1 MNVLRLLTLASAL
14 GWLPQFP
21 ASGAN
26 PSTTPRRIQEF
37 TPRPAASEPGTNASP
52 LLHQTLDGRTVQS
65 WIKTNV
71 QSSTVHLFTIHRP
84 SVSQPRYAVTG
95 EVSYVGVEGEGF
107 LEMWSHFQP
116 AQPGLPSQRAFSR
129 TLARSGRLGR
139 ISGSSGWRGFEL
151 PMDATGATGS
161 LSHLELNLTLS
172 GTGTVHVGPLTLVE
186 YPDAWPWSD
195 AGRSTAWWGSREG
208 GIIGGLGGA
217 TLGILGGTFGW
228 LAGRGRAR
236 GLVMA
241 GMRGLIATGSIC
253 LVAGGAAYVQS
264 QPYAVWYPLVL
275 TGILSVAI
283 LPFGLRQMHRQYEA
297 RELQKIRA
305 ADTLSD

>member
-1 MNVLRLLTLASAL
+1 MNLLRLLTLTSVL

-21 ASGAN
+21 ASGVNA
-26 PSTTPRRIQEF
+26 SITPRRIQEF
-37 TPRPAASEPGTNASP
+37 TPRPASSEPGTNASP
-52 LLHQTLDGRTVQS
+52 LLHQILDGRTVQS
-65 WIKTNV
+65 WFKTNV
-71 QSSTVHLFTIHRP
+71 QSSTVHLFTINRP

-95 EVSYVGVEGEGF
+95 EVSYAGVEGEGF

-116 AQPGLPSQRAFSR
+116 AQPGLPGQRAFSR
-129 TLARSGRLGR
+129 TLAGSGRLGR

-151 PMDATGATGS
+151 PMDATGATGT
-161 LSHLELNLTLS
+161 LSQLELNLTLP

-186 YPDAWPWSD
+186 YPDTWPWSD
-195 AGRSTAWWGSREG
+195 AGRSTAWWGNREG
-208 GIIGGLGGA
+208 GMIGGLGGA
-217 TLGILGGTFGW
+217 ILGILGGTFGW

-264 QPYAVWYPLVL
+264 QPYAVWYPLLL
-275 TGILSVAI
+275 TGILSLAI

>member
-1 MNVLRLLTLASAL
+1 MKLLRLLYLALAL
-14 GWLPQFP
+14 AWLPQLSC
-21 ASGAN
+21 AGARL
-26 PSTTPRRIQEF
+26 STAPQHIQEF
-37 TPRPAASEPGTNASP
+37 TPAPLESGTNGS
-52 LLHQTLDGRTVQS
+52 LVLHQVLDGRTVQS
-65 WIKTNV
+65 WFKTND
-71 QSSTVHLFTIHRP
+71 SPSTVHLLTIVQP
-84 SVSQPRYAVTG
+84 AVTQPRYAVTG
-95 EVSYVGVEGEGF
+95 EVSYAGVEGEGF

-139 ISGSSGWRGFEL
+139 ISGSSGWRAFEL

-161 LSHLELNLTLS
+161 LSRLELNLTLP

-186 YPDAWPWSD
+186 YPEAWPWSD
-195 AGRSTAWWGSREG
+195 AGRSTAWWGGREG

-217 TLGILGGTFGW
+217 LLGILGGTFGW

-253 LVAGGAAYVQS
+253 LVAGGAAYVLD
-264 QPYAVWYPLVL
+264 QPYAVWYPLLL
-275 TGILSVAI
+275 TGILSLAI
-283 LPFGLRQMHRQYEA
+283 LPFGLRQMQRQYEA

-305 ADTLSD
+305 ADTLSG